1 MAAAIRQWDTDWF
14 DQFKSIFPTNF
25 TNLQIYPSNPI
36 AWINKVNIPF
46 GNKQAQRAIR
56 TPDQRIQIAKE
67 VAYKDKDATREVQV
81 ADMPALFDSLRI
93 DEEYYAGDVVNAIG
107 HVSDLFSSFNDGIAN
122 FAYTGTSI
130 DPLAYGLLDP
140 GAGTGS
146 TTLARPDVCVAV
158 STSGKWD
165 IPASMFED
173 LAQAESN
180 LVAKGFYG
188 RKRILC
194 PPIIKPFLN
203 HVLTSTTT
211 PYRDWIGQIAGY
223 PITFTPLAHP
233 AAAITDFD
241 VFMVDE
247 ESFDLFMTPLKVRG
261 FFENNTEDFVW
272 HWKTRAYLLARP
284 KNDGTDWFKG
294 IVKIDAI
301 DWNT

>member
-1 MAAAIRQWDTDWF
+1 MTSIRQWDTDWF

-36 AWINKVNIPF
+36 AWINKVSIPF

-56 TPDQRIQIAKE
+56 TPDQRIQIGKE
-67 VAYKDKDATREVQV
+67 ATYPDKYASREVQV
-81 ADMPALFDSLRI
+81 ADMPSLSDSLRI
-93 DEEYYAGDVVNAIG
+93 DEEYYAGDVVNALG
-107 HVSDLFSSFNDGIAN
+107 HVADLFSSFNDGIAN
-122 FAYTGTSI
+122 FTYTGTAI

-165 IPASMFED
+165 IPSSMFED

-203 HVLTSTTT
+203 HVLTATTT
-211 PYRDWIGQIAGY
+211 PYKDWIGQIAGY

-233 AAAITDFD
+233 TAAITDFD

-261 FFENNTEDFVW
+261 FFDNNSEDFIW

-284 KNDGTDWFKG
+284 KNDGIDWFKG

-301 DWNT
+301 NWQT

>member
-1 MAAAIRQWDTDWF
+1 MAAIRQWDTDWF

-25 TNLQIYPSNPI
+25 TNLQVYPSNPI

-67 VAYKDKDATREVQV
+67 VTYADKYASREVQT
-81 ADMPALFDSLRI
+81 ADMPALFDSVRI
-93 DEEYYAGDVVNAIG
+93 DEEYYAGDVVNALG
-107 HVSDLFSSFNDGIAN
+107 HVSDLFESFNDGIAN
-122 FAYTGTSI
+122 FTYTGTAI

-146 TTLARPDVCVAV
+146 TTLTRPDVCVEV

-165 IPASMFED
+165 VPSSMFED
-173 LAQAESN
+173 IATAEGN

-188 RKRILC
+188 RKRLLA
-194 PPIIKPFLN
+194 PPIIKPLLN

-233 AAAITDFD
+233 AAAVTNFD
-241 VFMVDE
+241 VYMVDE
-247 ESFDLFMTPLKVRG
+247 DSFDLFMTPLKVRG
-261 FFENNTEDFVW
+261 FFENSTEDFIW

>member
-1 MAAAIRQWDTDWF
+1 MSIRQWDTDWF

-56 TPDQRIQIAKE
+56 TPDQRIQISKDVE
-67 VAYKDKDATREVQV
+67 YKDKDATREVQV
-81 ADMPALFDSLRI
+81 ADMPALYDSLRI
-93 DEEYYAGDVVNAIG
+93 DEEYYAGDVVNALG

-122 FAYTGTSI
+122 FTYTGTSNN
-130 DPLAYGLLDP
+130 PLAYGLLDP

-146 TTLARPDVCVAV
+146 TTLARPDVCVEV

-173 LAQAESN
+173 IAQAESN

-233 AAAITDFD
+233 VAAITDFD
-241 VFMVDE
+241 VYMVDE

-272 HWKTRAYLLARP
+272 HWKTRAYLLAKP

-294 IVKIDAI
+294 IVKINAI